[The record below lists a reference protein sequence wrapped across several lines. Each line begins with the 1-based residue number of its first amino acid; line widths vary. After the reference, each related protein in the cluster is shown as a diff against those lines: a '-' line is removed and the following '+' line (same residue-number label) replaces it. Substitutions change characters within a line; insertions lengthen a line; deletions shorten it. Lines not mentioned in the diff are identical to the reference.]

1 MVIWL
6 IGGSYLQA
14 QFPAIPLAVWII
26 IFIVLT
32 TAVNVIGMRVA
43 DKVNVVL
50 MTFQALVLVLFVV
63 FSVVSVTSEG
73 GLASVFSVAPF
84 LGEAG
89 EFTPVVAGAAVAA
102 YAFLGFDAVTTMSEE
117 TIEPRKTV
125 PKAIRSEEHTSELQ
139 SRFDLVCRL
148 LLE

>member
-1 MVIWL
+1 IWL

-63 FSVVSVTSEG
+63 LSVESDTSAG
-73 GLASVFSVAPF
+73 GLASVYSVAQF
-84 LGEAG
+84 RREDGG
-89 EFTPVVAGAAVAA
+89 CTPVVAGAAVAA
-102 YAFLGFDAVTTMSEE
+102 YELLGFVAVTPMSAE
-117 TIEPRKTV
+117 TIE
-125 PKAIRSEEHTSELQ
+125 H
-139 SRFDLVCRL
+139 
-148 LLE
+148 